1 MSAERRYGAGDPVFD
16 LCRACKTERRHTVIV
31 ADPAGRPLRVNCD
44 YCGSQHNFRG
54 GAPTAPAA
62 AAGVSPGAAP
72 SASPR
77 STFPLATERE
87 RRDPPMTIDVK
98 DGSVA
103 DLETLL
109 RRVIREECGIT
120 PVAPAE
126 KWRGG
131 ELVLRPGR
139 PGVAEKS
146 WPIETLFQ
154 KIVAVRNRLRVLE
167 QQINAAEE
175 LSAEA
180 RLKLQGYIT
189 GCYGSL
195 TSFNVLFAE
204 DDDRFKGSGE

>member
-1 MSAERRYGAGDPVFD
+1 VSAERRYGAGDPVFD

-31 ADPAGRPLRVNCD
+31 ADPAGRPLRVTCD
-44 YCGSQHNFRG
+44 FCSSQHNFRG
-54 GAPTAPAA
+54 GAAAAPAPA
-62 AAGVSPGAAP
+62 PGGAP

-87 RRDPPMTIDVK
+87 RREPPMAIDVK

-109 RRVIREECGIT
+109 RRVIREECGVT

-167 QQINAAEE
+167 QQVNAAEE
-175 LSAEA
+175 LPAET